1 MYNADEFREEWE
13 SDFKVV
19 VITCEG
25 MPAFSCYTMGDVLM
39 WECVVVNM
47 AEEKQRE
54 DVQLLLFDLQ
64 TVEFAYMDPRNSS
77 AHSGGQGASGD
88 IAVPTAAGGQH
99 RCLGLLELSHWQIN
113 CTSFLK

>member
-1 MYNADEFREEWE
+1 LYNANEFREEWE

-25 MPAFSCYTMGDVLM
+25 TPAFSCYTMGDVLM

-54 DVQLLLFDLQ
+54 DV
-64 TVEFAYMDPRNSS
+64 
-77 AHSGGQGASGD
+77 
-88 IAVPTAAGGQH
+88 
-99 RCLGLLELSHWQIN
+99 
-113 CTSFLK
+113 